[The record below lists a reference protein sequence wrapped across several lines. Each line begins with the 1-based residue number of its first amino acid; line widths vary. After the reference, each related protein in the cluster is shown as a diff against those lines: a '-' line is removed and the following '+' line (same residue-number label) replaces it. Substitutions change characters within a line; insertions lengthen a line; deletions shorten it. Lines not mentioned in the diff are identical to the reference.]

1 MSIWRDALGSDI
13 DQVLGRPLS
22 PREGDLLEGYLD
34 LLVRWQR
41 IHRLV
46 GSSDPRWIVRNIVLD
61 SLLFRKVLP
70 QGTTDLLD
78 IGSGA
83 GVPGL
88 ILKLVEPG
96 IRLVMVESR
105 RHRASFLSAALR
117 ELRMVDASVVNQRI
131 EEVARELAGRFD
143 AAVSRC
149 AGDLRGFFDVA
160 LDLVK
165 PGGSVIASGPPK
177 PHPLVLGQWTTVSGV
192 GGRSRLFAVARRPA
206 R

>member
-1 MSIWRDALGSDI
+1 
-13 DQVLGRPLS
+13 
-22 PREGDLLEGYLD
+22 
-34 LLVRWQR
+34 
-41 IHRLV
+41 
-46 GSSDPRWIVRNIVLD
+46 
-61 SLLFRKVLP
+61 
-70 QGTTDLLD
+70 

-88 ILKLVEPG
+88 ILKLVDPG

-117 ELRMVDASVVNQRI
+117 ELSVAEAQVINERI
-131 EEVARELAGRFD
+131 EVVAGELAGRFD

-149 AGDLRGFFDVA
+149 AGDLLGFFHIA

-165 PGGSVIASGPPK
+165 PGGAVIASGPPRS
-177 PHPLVLGQWTTVSGV
+177 HPLTIGEWITVPGV
-192 GGRSRLFAVARRPA
+192 GGRPRLFAVVKRPA